1 MASHKIEYMGHIRLS
16 VCTVLVLTM
25 LLCCNY
31 STQNKFKEEYEGIP
45 FTAEL
50 VAEDSHYA
58 VFTNVEAYDDCII
71 GDLPPIKQVSL
82 WAYDKHQHKAETMLL
97 SHYDTDGSRY
107 NTNES
112 FTMPADTIP
121 TIQHVTIISYPDE
134 NLKLLVEGCRDYR
147 NVESFIVELDKKEA
161 IYLPSNQGFVGFT
174 EEENLL
180 IMQSYAYYPCGG
192 RYNTL
197 LLYSDKGELIC
208 SVDVKLEK
216 YSYYPTIEEL
226 CQDE

>member
-1 MASHKIEYMGHIRLS
+1 MKNMKLILDAFMLS
-16 VCTVLVLTM
+16 IIVLG
-25 LLCCNY
+25 CNVG
-31 STQNKFKEEYEGIP
+31 NDGYEGIP
-45 FTAEL
+45 ITAEL

-58 VFTNVEAYDDCII
+58 VFTNIEAYDDHII
-71 GDLPPIKQVSL
+71 GNLPPIKQISL
-82 WAYDKHQHKAETMLL
+82 WAYDKRQQKAEMILL
-97 SHYDTDGSRY
+97 THFNTNGSRY
-107 NTNES
+107 NTYES

-121 TIQHVTIISYPDE
+121 TIQRVTIMSYPDE

-147 NVESFIVELDKKEA
+147 NVESFIVELGKKEA
-161 IYLPSNQGFVGFT
+161 VYLPSNQGFVGFT

-208 SVDVKLEK
+208 SVDVTLEK
-216 YSYYPTIEEL
+216 YFYYPTIEEL

>member
-1 MASHKIEYMGHIRLS
+1 MKLILDAFMLS
-16 VCTVLVLTM
+16 IIVLG
-25 LLCCNY
+25 CNVG
-31 STQNKFKEEYEGIP
+31 NNGYEGIP
-45 FTAEL
+45 ITAEL

-58 VFTNVEAYDDCII
+58 VFTNIEAYDDHII
-71 GDLPPIKQVSL
+71 GNLPPIKQVSL
-82 WAYDKHQHKAETMLL
+82 WAYDKQRQNAEMMLL
-97 SHYDTDGSRY
+97 THFNTDGSRY
-107 NTNES
+107 NTDES

-121 TIQHVTIISYPDE
+121 TIQRVTIMSYPDE
-134 NLKLLVEGCRDYR
+134 SLKLLVEGCRDYR
-147 NVESFIVELDKKEA
+147 NVESFIVELGKKEA

-192 RYNTL
+192 RYNKL
-197 LLYSDKGELIC
+197 LVYSNIGELIC

-216 YSYYPTIEEL
+216 YSHYPTIEEL

>member
-1 MASHKIEYMGHIRLS
+1 MRNITFPICTALLS
-16 VCTVLVLTM
+16 IIVLG
-25 LLCCNY
+25 CNVG
-31 STQNKFKEEYEGIP
+31 NDGYEGIP
-45 FTAEL
+45 ITAEP

-58 VFTNVEAYDDCII
+58 VFTNIEAYDDHII
-71 GDLPPIKQVSL
+71 GNLPPIKQVSL
-82 WAYDKHQHKAETMLL
+82 WAYDKHQHKAEMILL
-97 SHYDTDGSRY
+97 THFNTDGSRY
-107 NTNES
+107 NTYES

-121 TIQHVTIISYPDE
+121 TIQRVTIMSYPDE

-147 NVESFIVELDKKEA
+147 NVESFIVELGKKEA

-192 RYNTL
+192 RYNKL
-197 LLYSDKGELIC
+197 LVYSNIGELIC

-216 YSYYPTIEEL
+216 YSHYPTIEEL

>member
-1 MASHKIEYMGHIRLS
+1 MKNMKLILDVFILS
-16 VCTVLVLTM
+16 IIVLG
-25 LLCCNY
+25 CNVG
-31 STQNKFKEEYEGIP
+31 NDGYEGIP
-45 FTAEL
+45 ITAEL

-58 VFTNVEAYDDCII
+58 VFTNIEAYDDHII
-71 GDLPPIKQVSL
+71 GNLPPIKQISL
-82 WAYDKHQHKAETMLL
+82 WAYDKRQQKAEMILL
-97 SHYDTDGSRY
+97 THFNTDGSRY
-107 NTNES
+107 NTVES

-121 TIQHVTIISYPDE
+121 TIQRVTIMSYPDE

-147 NVESFIVELDKKEA
+147 NVESFIVELGKKKA

-192 RYNTL
+192 RYNKL
-197 LLYSDKGELIC
+197 LVYSNIGELIC

-216 YSYYPTIEEL
+216 YSHYPTIVEL